1 MPLTRPPHLG
11 GHCGSDTR
19 GPGQFCPVTPSR
31 ADLNESL
38 PCCPRA
44 GSQASVTEGTFSRGV
59 HGAGAK
65 TEFQAGSW
73 RGVGA
78 CPPPQGRG
86 GPVPRAGTRLLQ
98 SPLLDARPHQAGERY
113 VSPESAV
120 NLPGSREGD
129 RDARDSA
136 GLLPAA
142 ARPPYSHRRLC
153 GPGSGDHGDR
163 ADSPRALS
171 VTSATP
177 PLPLPPARQ
186 PGPQLAQ
193 HTQPSAGEPEPQAT
207 GPPAASAQWHPPL
220 LPRPAS
226 PRHPWVSVTADPPQA
241 CARSPVH
248 SGHSVPCPD
257 DPS

>member
-1 MPLTRPPHLG
+1 M
-11 GHCGSDTR
+11 
-19 GPGQFCPVTPSR
+19 
-31 ADLNESL
+31 
-38 PCCPRA
+38 
-44 GSQASVTEGTFSRGV
+44 TEGTFSRGV

-136 GLLPAA
+136 GPLPAA
-142 ARPPYSHRRLC
+142 AHPPYGHRLLC

-186 PGPQLAQ
+186 PRPAAGPAHATLGHGAGASGDWTACRFCSVASAPPPPAPRLLVTPGSPSPLTLLRPAPAHQCTLGTRFPARTTRRDEAALSDCGGVRGPQRDGPCADVDRRGP
-193 HTQPSAGEPEPQAT
+193 HRSSGSASDQQRMSP
-207 GPPAASAQWHPPL
+207 GPL
-220 LPRPAS
+220 
-226 PRHPWVSVTADPPQA
+226 
-241 CARSPVH
+241 
-248 SGHSVPCPD
+248 
-257 DPS
+257 

>member
-1 MPLTRPPHLG
+1 MEQEPRLSFKPVPGGGLG
-11 GHCGSDTR
+11 H
-19 GPGQFCPVTPSR
+19 
-31 ADLNESL
+31 AL
-38 PCCPRA
+38 
-44 GSQASVTEGTFSRGV
+44 
-59 HGAGAK
+59 
-65 TEFQAGSW
+65 
-73 RGVGA
+73 
-78 CPPPQGRG
+78 PPQGRG

-136 GLLPAA
+136 GPLPAA
-142 ARPPYSHRRLC
+142 ARPPYGHRRLC

-186 PGPQLAQ
+186 PR
-193 HTQPSAGEPEPQAT
+193 
-207 GPPAASAQWHPPL
+207 PAAGPAHATLGRGAGASGDWTACRFCSVASAPPPP
-220 LPRPAS
+220 PRVSSS
-226 PRHPWVSVTADPPQA
+226 PLGLRH
-241 CARSPVH
+241 R
-248 SGHSVPCPD
+248 
-257 DPS
+257 